1 MSVLSVQ
8 FIMSYHSTGGHK
20 SPIRNLH

>member
-1 MSVLSVQ
+1 MSD
-8 FIMSYHSTGGHK
+8 HHTGGHK